1 MTHFYTMHFY
11 LLILSFLGTLFA
23 IAMNIL
29 DYNNKHIM
37 NKVIQADDPEL
48 SSSNEDSSLSDPN
61 KEYLVSEFHDPLEQS
76 SDKMA

>member
-37 NKVIQADDPEL
+37 N
-48 SSSNEDSSLSDPN
+48 
-61 KEYLVSEFHDPLEQS
+61 
-76 SDKMA
+76 